1 MSCEHPLAGHSCGAI
16 LAFLPI
22 DRLPCS
28 ITQRT
33 SNMHIRSFRDKLV
46 LATLLLVVPLIVGNV
61 LVQIG
66 WFHEQYD
73 EELASEEEVA
83 KDVAEV
89 FTTHI
94 YHIVA
99 MERAVGVALW
109 GDRHLPRQEASRH
122 LARVSKSLRT
132 VRHLYAADS
141 NGRVFAANTP
151 ELMEQNRVAV
161 FTVPRAPAGRDWVL
175 TDVFRYPRGGGH
187 VFEIATGIRD
197 EDGRL
202 EGIVVARVEEPG
214 LERALGRD
222 ITDSYGVVVT
232 DSKGVVALEHGGG
245 GLDWEHRQWQNLA
258 FIRAALGGK
267 TTNLD
272 KVRTPDGRTM
282 MGSVIPIPGLGWTAG
297 VFSPREQV
305 IGRIR
310 RQIIWSA
317 LVVMMMT
324 AFLIGMAVYIGDRI
338 ARPAVDL
345 ARTAAELGRGD
356 LDARADV
363 HTQDELELVAD
374 SFNNMATALQE
385 RTAQLN
391 AALDTAHQES
401 ERFSSLYS
409 VAQGLIVSM
418 DLDKRLEIIA
428 HALASIA
435 HAKRSAIFL
444 SRGSRLV
451 GAAGWNLTRPE
462 SFRDLSYETAVFG
475 DLAAEILTR
484 GVPVVIHDIRTDARV
499 NPELENIMS
508 GFGMRGPIVL
518 PLVRRQRLVAVMTLD
533 NPGELA
539 NFDPE
544 AVENAGRLADLAA
557 IAIENAQVFEKE
569 RNIAH
574 ALQASLLPQ
583 FRGKMGAF
591 HVACEYHAALEVA
604 QLGGDLY
611 DLIPLPEGRVGIVVA
626 DVSGKGLDAAVF
638 TAMSKYTLRAF
649 ASENPDP
656 RDVLYRT
663 NESLTRAGGEWGFV
677 TLAYIVLD
685 IETGFLASANAGHPP
700 YLLVGASGNMVE
712 LRREESNPPLGVFT
726 ELRFVQSEYH
736 LAEGDVLVGYTDGVT
751 GARRNGEPFEIERL
765 AGVVAENR
773 HLQPEDI
780 TRAIYKAVLDYSGG
794 SLQDDLALIVVK
806 REGG

>member
-1 MSCEHPLAGHSCGAI
+1 M
-16 LAFLPI
+16 LAFLTI

-33 SNMHIRSFRDKLV
+33 SNMRIGHLRNKLV
-46 LATLLLVVPLIVGNV
+46 LASLILIVPLMLWNV

-73 EELASEEEVA
+73 EELAGDAEVA
-83 KDVAEV
+83 KDVADV
-89 FTTHI
+89 FAMHI
-94 YHIVA
+94 YDVVA
-99 MERAVGVALW
+99 LERAVGIALW
-109 GDRHLPRQEASRH
+109 GTRHLPRQEATQH
-122 LARVSKSLRT
+122 LARISQSLRT

-141 NGRVFAANTP
+141 SGRVFAANTP
-151 ELMEQNRVAV
+151 ELIEQNRVAV
-161 FTVPRAPAGRDWVL
+161 LTVPRARADHDWVL
-175 TDVFRYPRGGGH
+175 SDVSRRPHDGAH
-187 VFEIATGIRD
+187 VFEVATGIRD

-202 EGIVVARVEEPG
+202 EGTVVARVDERG

-222 ITDSYGVVVT
+222 IMGSHWLVVT
-232 DSKGVVALEHGGG
+232 DSKGAVALEHGNVEIDG
-245 GLDWEHRQWQNLA
+245 EQSRWQNLP
-258 FIRAALGGK
+258 FVRAALAGK
-267 TTNLD
+267 EGVVERL
-272 KVRTPDGRTM
+272 RMPDGRVM
-282 MGSVIPIPGLGWTAG
+282 MGAAVPIPGCGWTAT
-297 VFSPREQV
+297 VLSPREVVAGQ
-305 IGRIR
+305 IR
-310 RQIIWSA
+310 RKAVLSS
-317 LVVMMMT
+317 LVILMLTGFVV
-324 AFLIGMAVYIGDRI
+324 GMGVYLGNRI
-338 ARPAVDL
+338 SKPAVEL
-345 ARTAAELGRGD
+345 ARAARQIGRGD

-363 HTQDELELVAD
+363 HTQDELEVLAD
-374 SFNNMATALQE
+374 TFNSMASALQE
-385 RTAQLN
+385 RTTQLN
-391 AALDTAHQES
+391 TTLDSAHHQS
-401 ERFSSLYS
+401 ELFSALYS

-418 DLDKRLEIIA
+418 DLDERLEIIA

-462 SFRDLSYETAVFG
+462 SFRDLSYETAVLG

-484 GVPVVIHDIRTDARV
+484 GGPAVIHDVRTDARV
-499 NPELENIMS
+499 NPELENTMS
-508 GFGMRGPIVL
+508 DFGMRGPIIL

-539 NFDPE
+539 DFDPE

-583 FRGKMGAF
+583 SRGKMGAF
-591 HVACEYHAALEVA
+591 DFACEYHAALEVA

-626 DVSGKGLDAAVF
+626 DVSGKGLEAAVF

-656 RDVLYRT
+656 GDVLYRT

-685 IETGFLASANAGHPP
+685 TETGFLESANAGHPP

-712 LRREESNPPLGVFT
+712 LKREESNPPLGVFT

-751 GARRNGEPFEIERL
+751 GARRNGELFEIERL
-765 AGVVAENR
+765 AVVVAENR

-794 SLQDDLALIVVK
+794 SLQDDVALIVVK

>member
-1 MSCEHPLAGHSCGAI
+1 M

-33 SNMHIRSFRDKLV
+33 SNMRIGHLRNKLV
-46 LATLLLVVPLIVGNV
+46 LASLILIVPFIVWNA
-61 LVQIG
+61 LIQIA
-66 WFHEQYD
+66 WFHHEYAEKFTCQQ
-73 EELASEEEVA
+73 EIA
-83 KDVAEV
+83 KDVSDG
-89 FTTHI
+89 FTSCVHQ
-94 YHIVA
+94 VAA
-99 MERAVGVALW
+99 MEHAVGSALW
-109 GDRHLPRQEASRH
+109 DKRSLPRRDASSY
-122 LARVSKSLRT
+122 LAGVCRSVQT
-132 VRHLYAADS
+132 VKCLCAADS
-141 NGRVFAANTP
+141 AGRVFASN
-151 ELMEQNRVAV
+151 
-161 FTVPRAPAGRDWVL
+161 APKLVGRDYSKSPAVLRVVAGADWAL
-175 TDVFRYPRGGGH
+175 TDVFRSPADGRH
-187 VFEIATGIRD
+187 VVAVITGIRD
-197 EDGRL
+197 ETGSLRGLVIGLMDER
-202 EGIVVARVEEPG
+202 GIEA
-214 LERALGRD
+214 ALRHEIMD
-222 ITDSYGVVVT
+222 TEKLVITDS
-232 DSKGVVALEHGGG
+232 SRVVALEHGGG
-245 GLDWEHRQWQNLA
+245 GPDWEHRQWRNLPS
-258 FIRAALGGK
+258 IRAAPGGK
-267 TTNLD
+267 TTNVD

-282 MGSVIPIPGLGWTAG
+282 MGTVIPIPGLGWTAG

-305 IGRIR
+305 IGPIR

-324 AFLIGMAVYIGDRI
+324 AFVIGMAVYIGDRI
-338 ARPAVDL
+338 ARPAVEL
-345 ARTAAELGRGD
+345 AHAAQEIGRGD

-363 HTQDELELVAD
+363 HTQDELEVLAD
-374 SFNNMATALQE
+374 TFNSMASALQE

-391 AALDTAHQES
+391 TTLDSAHHQS
-401 ERFSSLYS
+401 ELFSALYS

-418 DLDKRLEIIA
+418 DLDERLEIIA

-462 SFRDLSYETAVFG
+462 SFRDLSYETAVLG

-484 GVPVVIHDIRTDARV
+484 GVPAVIQDIRTDARV

-508 GFGMRGPIVL
+508 GFGMRGPIIL
-518 PLVRRQRLVAVMTLD
+518 PLVRRQRLVAVMLLD

-539 NFDPE
+539 DFDPE

-626 DVSGKGLDAAVF
+626 DVSGKGLEAAVF

-656 RDVLYRT
+656 ADVLYRT

-685 IETGFLASANAGHPP
+685 IETGFLTSANAGHPP

-765 AGVVAENR
+765 AAAVAENR